1 MMKRI
6 NLLIV
11 FVLLSTVMSF
21 AQEVKSE
28 NSQQAKIT
36 PTVALHGRVQ
46 YDFEFLQKK
55 FSADSTT
62 HVNGSEFRRVY
73 LSASGKISKN
83 IKYKAQFEFAGA
95 KIGYRDVYIKFTNLA
110 GIGGNLTFGSFG
122 EATGLEMATS
132 SKYIS
137 FFERAMLTSTQN
149 FRWNSGFM
157 YDNFGLFGDKL
168 GLQLSYA
175 FNGNQHGGFKDS
187 EINEGGHI
195 VARLTSPVIFDKA
208 NHKLVHLGINFENRK
223 RSKNPADY
231 TLKFRTENHMWP
243 DKVALRFTDLE
254 KQTDIGFELA
264 TDFGPFSFQGEYEIA
279 NYITTPKTYQVN
291 GYYAAISYFL
301 TGDHRAYKHGAY
313 GRVHPKKN
321 VSFKDK
327 EFGAVEL
334 VARYSV
340 EDFSDVVNSEINNKV
355 ANIDLGLN
363 WYLNSHTRVMYN
375 FNISNFNDPGDNYK
389 LYANVFRIQTDF

>member
-1 MMKRI
+1 MKKI
-6 NLLIV
+6 KLILV
-11 FVLLSTVMSF
+11 FVLLSTMMSY
-21 AQEVKSE
+21 AQEGMTADKRTVKVS
-28 NSQQAKIT
+28 

-55 FSADSTT
+55 FSSDSTT

-73 LSASGKISKN
+73 LSGSGNISKN

-122 EATGLEMATS
+122 EPTGLEMATS
-132 SKYIS
+132 SKYIP

-175 FNGNQHGGFKDS
+175 FNGNQHGGFKDTK
-187 EINEGGHI
+187 INEGGHF
-195 VARLTSPVIFDKA
+195 VARLTSAIINDKS

-243 DKVALRFTDLE
+243 DKTTLRFTDLK
-254 KQTDIGFELA
+254 KQTDVGFELA

-279 NYITTPKTYQVN
+279 NYITTAKTYQVN

-313 GRVHPKKN
+313 GRVKPKKN

-327 EFGAVEL
+327 TYGAVEL

-340 EDFSDVVNSEINNKV
+340 EDFSSLVNTETNNKV

-363 WYLNSHTRVMYN
+363 WYLNAHTRFMYN
-375 FNISNFNDPGDNYK
+375 FNISNFNEAGSNNK
-389 LYANVFRIQTDF
+389 LYANVFRVQTDF